1 MTDTPDLK
9 TTACPDCGGPLGA
22 DRRCGDR
29 DCSEAVD
36 CSDPVQKPTPVPP
49 LTAREA
55 ALIKAVLS
63 FDRAQVELRRAT
75 DAGTQPR
82 QQKAGDRLY
91 FARLRMVN
99 LAKDIANGKR
109 L

>member
-1 MTDTPDLK
+1 MWR
-9 TTACPDCGGPLGA
+9 GA
-22 DRRCGDR
+22 QWRKPMRDRT
-29 DCSEAVD
+29 EA
-36 CSDPVQKPTPVPP
+36 PP
-49 LTAREA
+49 LTQREA
-55 ALIKAVLS
+55 ALVKAVLS

-99 LAKDIANGKR
+99 LAKDIANGNQP
-109 L
+109 